1 MADRPHPSSIAGGP
15 RRSSLPE
22 GNAEM
27 DEHAIRALAD
37 DVKRGHLSRRRFIQ
51 TLAGFGVTAP
61 MAAQVLTQA
70 GVAQA
75 QPRTSGPTP
84 TRRGG
89 GGPVRMLYWAA
100 PTILNPHLA
109 LAPKDLEASQ
119 LFYEPL
125 ADIDTD
131 GNVVPVLAQET
142 PSVANGGV
150 AADGSW
156 VQWRLKRGVTWHD
169 GRPFT
174 ADDVVFTWQYA
185 ADTATAATS
194 IGSYRDIDRV
204 EREDDHTVKVVFKR
218 PVPFWA
224 DAFCTAAGFVLPKHV
239 FEPYRG
245 GRSREAPA
253 NLKPVG
259 TGPYRYVDFKPG
271 DVVQAE
277 INPGYHVPNRPFF
290 DAVELKGG
298 GDPVSAARAVLQTAQ
313 YDYAWGINMEDE
325 ILRRLKEGGKGR
337 VVIGRTT
344 NIDYIQVNQAD
355 PWQEVDGERASIK
368 TTHPFLTDPAVRSA
382 LAVLV
387 DRAGI
392 RNELW
397 GAQGDVTANFLNR
410 APFASPNMRWEF
422 SVDKA
427 SALLDGAGWKRGA
440 DGIRIKDG
448 KRLKLL
454 FQTVNQPIRQK
465 MQQVVKQACNRAG
478 IECELKAVVGS
489 VFFSSDPGNADTES
503 HFYADLQLSPK
514 ILRQPDPQAFMRCF
528 CSWEV
533 AQKANKW
540 AGVNVTRYRSD
551 EYDRLWRAA
560 EGEMDAARRAAMFI
574 RMNDLVVQNGV
585 VIPVIIR
592 HATFATATS
601 LRGFDF
607 SPFSG
612 PLWRLVYWTREA

>member
-1 MADRPHPSSIAGGP
+1 
-15 RRSSLPE
+15 
-22 GNAEM
+22 M
-27 DEHAIRALAD
+27 DEHAIRELIG
-37 DVKRGHLSRRRFIQ
+37 DVKRGRLSRRRFVQ
-51 TLAGFGVTAP
+51 TLVGFGLTAP
-61 MAAQVLTQA
+61 MAAQILTHA

-75 QPRTSGPTP
+75 QPKASGAAP

-89 GGPVRMLYWAA
+89 GGAVRMLYWAA

-109 LAPKDLEASQ
+109 IAPKDLEASQ

-131 GNVVPVLAQET
+131 GNVVPVLAAET

-150 AADGSW
+150 APDGTW
-156 VQWRLKRGVTWHD
+156 VQWRLKRGVAWHD

-185 ADTATAATS
+185 ADTASATTS
-194 IGSYRDIDRV
+194 TGSYRDIDRV
-204 EREDDHTVKVVFKR
+204 ERVDDHTAKIVFKR

-224 DAFCTAAGFVLPKHV
+224 DAFCSAAGFVLPKHV
-239 FEPYRG
+239 FESYRG

-253 NLKPVG
+253 NLRPVG

-271 DVVQAE
+271 DVLRAE
-277 INPGYHVPNRPFF
+277 INPAYHVPNRPFF
-290 DAVELKGG
+290 DTVELKGG
-298 GDPVSAARAVLQTAQ
+298 GDPVSAARAVLQTGQ
-313 YDYAWGINMEDE
+313 YDYGWGLNMEDE
-325 ILRRLKEGGKGR
+325 ILRRLEDGGKGR

-344 NIDYIQVNQAD
+344 NLDYLQLNQAD
-355 PWQEVDGERASIK
+355 PWRDVDGERASIK

-382 LAVLV
+382 LALLV
-387 DRAGI
+387 DRAAI
-392 RNELW
+392 QSEIW
-397 GAQGDVTANFLNR
+397 GRQGDTTGNFLNR
-410 APFASPNMRWEF
+410 RPFASPNMRWEF
-422 SVDKA
+422 NPDKA
-427 SALLDGAGWKRGA
+427 SALLDAGGWKRGA
-440 DGIRIKDG
+440 DGVRVKDG

-465 MQQVVKQACNRAG
+465 MQQVVKQACGRAG

-489 VFFSSDPGNADTES
+489 VFFSSDPGNVDTES
-503 HFYADLQLSPK
+503 HFYADMQLSPK
-514 ILRQPDPQAFMRCF
+514 ILRQPDPQAFMRAF

-540 AGVNVTRYRSD
+540 AGVNVSRWRND

-560 EGEMDAARRAAMFI
+560 EGEMDPVKRAAMFI
-574 RMNDLVVQNGV
+574 RMNDLVVQNVV

-592 HATFATATS
+592 HAVFATSNAI
-601 LRGFDF
+601 RGFDF

>member
-1 MADRPHPSSIAGGP
+1 
-15 RRSSLPE
+15 
-22 GNAEM
+22 M
-27 DEHAIRALAD
+27 DEHAIRELVYA
-37 DVKRGHLSRRRFIQ
+37 VKRGRFSRRQFVQ
-51 TLAGFGVTAP
+51 TLVGLGVTPP
-61 MAAQVLTQA
+61 MAAQILTAA

-75 QPRTSGPTP
+75 QPRPSGPGP

-109 LAPKDLEASQ
+109 IAPKDLEASQ

-131 GNVVPVLAQET
+131 GNVVPVLSQET

-150 AADGSW
+150 APDGTW

-174 ADDVVFTWQYA
+174 ADDVAFTWQYA
-185 ADTATAATS
+185 ADTASATTS
-194 IGSYRDIDRV
+194 TGSYRDIDRV
-204 EREDDHTVKVVFKR
+204 ERVDDHTVKIVFRR

-224 DAFCTAAGFVLPKHV
+224 DAFCSAAGFVLPKHV

-253 NLKPVG
+253 NLRPVG

-277 INPGYHVPNRPFF
+277 INPAYHVRNRPFF
-290 DAVELKGG
+290 DTVELKGG
-298 GDPVSAARAVLQTAQ
+298 GDPVSAARAVLQTGQ
-313 YDYAWGINMEDE
+313 YDYGWGLNMEDE
-325 ILRRLKEGGKGR
+325 ILRRLEEGGKGR

-355 PWQEVDGERASIK
+355 PWRDVDGERASIK

-382 LAVLV
+382 LALLV

-392 RNELW
+392 QSEIWAR
-397 GAQGDVTANFLNR
+397 QGDTTGNFLNR
-410 APFASPNMRWEF
+410 RPFASPNTRWEF

-427 SALLDGAGWKRGA
+427 NALLDTGGWKRGP
-440 DGIRIKDG
+440 DGIRAKDG

-465 MQQVVKQACNRAG
+465 MQQVVKQACSRAG

-489 VFFSSDPGNADTES
+489 VFFGSDPGNVDTES
-503 HFYADLQLSPK
+503 HFYADVQLSPK
-514 ILRQPDPQAFMRCF
+514 ILRQPDPQAFMRAF

-551 EYDRLWRAA
+551 DYDRLWRAA
-560 EGEMDAARRAAMFI
+560 EGEMDPVKRAAMFI
-574 RMNDLVVQNGV
+574 RMNDLVVQNVV
-585 VIPVIIR
+585 VIPVVIR
-592 HATFATATS
+592 HAVFATS
-601 LRGFDF
+601 NSIRGFDF

>member
-1 MADRPHPSSIAGGP
+1 MREE
-15 RRSSLPE
+15 LV
-22 GNAEM
+22 M
-27 DEHAIRALAD
+27 DERAIRELVD
-37 DVKRGHLSRRRFIQ
+37 DVKGGRLSRRRFVQ
-51 TLAGFGVTAP
+51 TLVGFGVTAP
-61 MAAQVLTQA
+61 MAAQILSAA

-75 QPRTSGPTP
+75 QPKPSGPAP

-109 LAPKDLEASQ
+109 IAPKDLEASQ

-150 AADGSW
+150 APDGTW

-185 ADTATAATS
+185 ADTASATTS
-194 IGSYRDIDRV
+194 TGSYRDIDRV
-204 EREDDHTVKVVFKR
+204 ERVDDHTVKIVFRR

-224 DAFCTAAGFVLPKHV
+224 DAFCSAAGFVLPKHV

-253 NLKPVG
+253 NLRPVG

-277 INPGYHVPNRPFF
+277 INPAYHVANRPFF
-290 DAVELKGG
+290 DTVELKGG
-298 GDPVSAARAVLQTAQ
+298 GDPVSAARAVLQTGQ
-313 YDYAWGINMEDE
+313 YDYGWGLNMEDE
-325 ILRRLKEGGKGR
+325 ILRRLEEGGKGR

-355 PWQEVDGERASIK
+355 PWRDVDGERASIK

-382 LAVLV
+382 LALLV

-392 RNELW
+392 QSEIW
-397 GAQGDVTANFLNR
+397 GRQGDTTGNFLNR
-410 APFASPNMRWEF
+410 RPFASPNTRWEF

-427 SALLDGAGWKRGA
+427 NALLDAGGWKRGP
-440 DGIRIKDG
+440 DGIRVKDG

-465 MQQVVKQACNRAG
+465 MQQVVKQACSRAG

-489 VFFSSDPGNADTES
+489 VFFGSDPGNVDTES

-514 ILRQPDPQAFMRCF
+514 ILRQPDPQAFMRAF

-551 EYDRLWRAA
+551 EYDRLWRGA
-560 EGEMDAARRAAMFI
+560 EGEMDPVKRAAMFM
-574 RMNDLVVQNGV
+574 RMNDLVVQNVV
-585 VIPVIIR
+585 VIPVVIR
-592 HATFATATS
+592 HAVFATATS
-601 LRGFDF
+601 IRGFDF

>member
-1 MADRPHPSSIAGGP
+1 
-15 RRSSLPE
+15 
-22 GNAEM
+22 M
-27 DEHAIRALAD
+27 DEHAIRELIE
-37 DVKRGHLSRRRFIQ
+37 DVKRGKLSRRRFVQ
-51 TLAGFGVTAP
+51 TLVGFGVTAP
-61 MAAQVLTQA
+61 MAAQILAHA

-75 QPRTSGPTP
+75 QPKATGAAP

-89 GGPVRMLYWAA
+89 GGAVRMLYWAA

-109 LAPKDLEASQ
+109 VAPKDLEASQ

-131 GNVVPVLAQET
+131 GNVVPVLASET

-150 AADGSW
+150 APDGTW

-169 GRPFT
+169 GRPLT

-185 ADTATAATS
+185 ADTASATTS

-204 EREDDHTVKVVFKR
+204 ERVDDHTAKIIFKR

-271 DVVQAE
+271 DVLQAE
-277 INPGYHVPNRPFF
+277 INPAYHVSNRPFF
-290 DAVELKGG
+290 DTVELKGG
-298 GDPVSAARAVLQTAQ
+298 GDPVSAARAVLQTGQ
-313 YDYAWGINMEDE
+313 YDYGWGLNMEDE
-325 ILRRLKEGGKGR
+325 ILRRLEDGGKGR

-344 NIDYIQVNQAD
+344 NLDYIQVNQAD
-355 PWQEVDGERASIK
+355 PWRDVDGERASIQ

-382 LAVLV
+382 LALLV
-387 DRAGI
+387 DRAAI
-392 RNELW
+392 QREIW
-397 GAQGDVTANFLNR
+397 GRQGDTTGNFLNR
-410 APFASPNMRWEF
+410 RPFASPNTPWEF
-422 SVDKA
+422 NPDKA
-427 SALLDGAGWKRGA
+427 SALLDAGGWKRGP
-440 DGIRIKDG
+440 DGIRGKDG

-465 MQQVVKQACNRAG
+465 MQQVVKQACGRAG

-489 VFFSSDPGNADTES
+489 VFFSSDPGNVDTES

-514 ILRQPDPQAFMRCF
+514 ILRQPDPQAFMRAF

-540 AGVNVTRYRSD
+540 AGVNVTRWRND

-560 EGEMDAARRAAMFI
+560 EGEMDPVKRAAMFI
-574 RMNDLVVQNGV
+574 KMNDLVVRNVV

-592 HATFATATS
+592 HAVFATANS
-601 LRGFDF
+601 IRGFDF

-612 PLWRLVYWTREA
+612 PL

>member
-1 MADRPHPSSIAGGP
+1 
-15 RRSSLPE
+15 
-22 GNAEM
+22 
-27 DEHAIRALAD
+27 
-37 DVKRGHLSRRRFIQ
+37 
-51 TLAGFGVTAP
+51 
-61 MAAQVLTQA
+61 MAAQILTAA
-70 GVAQA
+70 GVARA
-75 QPRTSGPTP
+75 QPRPSSPGP

-109 LAPKDLEASQ
+109 IAPKDLEASQ

-150 AADGSW
+150 APDGTW

-185 ADTATAATS
+185 ADTASATTS
-194 IGSYRDIDRV
+194 TGSYRDIDRV
-204 EREDDHTVKVVFKR
+204 ERVDDHTVKIVFRR

-224 DAFCTAAGFVLPKHV
+224 DAFCSAAGFVLPKHV

-253 NLKPVG
+253 NLRPVG

-271 DVVQAE
+271 DAVQAE
-277 INPGYHVPNRPFF
+277 INPAYHVGNRPFF
-290 DAVELKGG
+290 DTVELKGG
-298 GDPVSAARAVLQTAQ
+298 GDPVSAARAVLQTGQ
-313 YDYAWGINMEDE
+313 YDYGWGLNMEDE
-325 ILRRLKEGGKGR
+325 ILRRLEEGGKGR

-355 PWQEVDGERASIK
+355 PWRDVDGERASIK

-382 LAVLV
+382 LALLV

-392 RNELW
+392 QSEIW
-397 GAQGDVTANFLNR
+397 GRQGDTTGNFLNR
-410 APFASPNMRWEF
+410 RPFASPNTRWEF

-427 SALLDGAGWKRGA
+427 NALLDAGGWKRGP
-440 DGIRIKDG
+440 DGIRAKDG

-454 FQTVNQPIRQK
+454 FQTVSQPIRQK
-465 MQQVVKQACNRAG
+465 MQQVVKQACSRAG

-489 VFFSSDPGNADTES
+489 VFFGSDPGNVDTES

-514 ILRQPDPQAFMRCF
+514 ILRQPDPQAFMRAF

-540 AGVNVTRYRSD
+540 AGVNVTRYRND
-551 EYDRLWRAA
+551 DYDRLWRAA
-560 EGEMDAARRAAMFI
+560 EGEMDPVKRAAMFI
-574 RMNDLVVQNGV
+574 RMNDLVVQNVV
-585 VIPVIIR
+585 VIPVVIR
-592 HATFATATS
+592 HAVFATS
-601 LRGFDF
+601 NSIRGFDF

>member
-1 MADRPHPSSIAGGP
+1 
-15 RRSSLPE
+15 
-22 GNAEM
+22 M
-27 DEHAIRALAD
+27 DEHAIRELVA
-37 DVKRGHLSRRRFIQ
+37 DVKRGRLSRRQFVQ
-51 TLAGFGVTAP
+51 ALVGLGVTAP
-61 MAAQVLTQA
+61 LAAQILTAA

-75 QPRTSGPTP
+75 QPKPSGPAP

-109 LAPKDLEASQ
+109 IAPKDLEASQ

-150 AADGSW
+150 APDGTW

-185 ADTATAATS
+185 ADTASATTS
-194 IGSYRDIDRV
+194 TGSYRDIDRV
-204 EREDDHTVKVVFKR
+204 ERVDDHTVKIVFRR

-224 DAFCTAAGFVLPKHV
+224 DAFCSAAGFVLPKHV

-253 NLKPVG
+253 NLRPVG

-277 INPGYHVPNRPFF
+277 INPAYHVANRPFF
-290 DAVELKGG
+290 DTVELKGG
-298 GDPVSAARAVLQTAQ
+298 GDPVSAARAVLQTGQ
-313 YDYAWGINMEDE
+313 YDYGWGLNMEDE
-325 ILRRLKEGGKGR
+325 ILRRLEEGGKGR

-355 PWQEVDGERASIK
+355 PWRDVDGERASIK

-382 LAVLV
+382 LALLV

-392 RNELW
+392 QSEIW
-397 GAQGDVTANFLNR
+397 GRQGDTTGNFLNR
-410 APFASPNMRWEF
+410 RPFASPNTRWEF

-427 SALLDGAGWKRGA
+427 NALLDAGGWKRGP
-440 DGIRIKDG
+440 DGIRVKDG

-465 MQQVVKQACNRAG
+465 MQQVVKQACSRAG

-489 VFFSSDPGNADTES
+489 VFFGSDPGNVDTES

-514 ILRQPDPQAFMRCF
+514 ILRQPDPQAFMRAF

-551 EYDRLWRAA
+551 EYDRLWRGA
-560 EGEMDAARRAAMFI
+560 EGEMDPVKRAAMFM
-574 RMNDLVVQNGV
+574 RMNDLVVQNVV
-585 VIPVIIR
+585 VIPVVIR
-592 HATFATATS
+592 HAVFATATS
-601 LRGFDF
+601 IRGFDF

>member
-1 MADRPHPSSIAGGP
+1 
-15 RRSSLPE
+15 
-22 GNAEM
+22 M
-27 DEHAIRALAD
+27 DEHAIRELVA
-37 DVKRGHLSRRRFIQ
+37 DVKRGRLSRRQFVQ
-51 TLAGFGVTAP
+51 ALVGLGVTAP
-61 MAAQVLTQA
+61 LAAQILTAA

-75 QPRTSGPTP
+75 QPKPSGPAP

-109 LAPKDLEASQ
+109 IAPKDLEASQ

-150 AADGSW
+150 APDGTW

-185 ADTATAATS
+185 ADTASATTS
-194 IGSYRDIDRV
+194 TGSYRDIDRV
-204 EREDDHTVKVVFKR
+204 ERVDDHTVKIVFRR

-224 DAFCTAAGFVLPKHV
+224 DAFCSAAGFVLPKHV

-253 NLKPVG
+253 NLRPVG

-277 INPGYHVPNRPFF
+277 INPAYHVANRPFF
-290 DAVELKGG
+290 DTVELKGG
-298 GDPVSAARAVLQTAQ
+298 GDPVSAARAVLQTGQ
-313 YDYAWGINMEDE
+313 YDYGWGLNMEDE
-325 ILRRLKEGGKGR
+325 ILRRLEEGGKGR

-355 PWQEVDGERASIK
+355 PWRDVDGERASIK

-382 LAVLV
+382 LALLV

-392 RNELW
+392 QSEIW
-397 GAQGDVTANFLNR
+397 GRQGDTTGNFLNR
-410 APFASPNMRWEF
+410 RPFASPNTRWEF

-427 SALLDGAGWKRGA
+427 NALLDAGGWKRGP
-440 DGIRIKDG
+440 DGIRVKDG

-465 MQQVVKQACNRAG
+465 MQQVVKQACSRAG

-489 VFFSSDPGNADTES
+489 VFFGSDPGNVDTES

-514 ILRQPDPQAFMRCF
+514 ILRQPDPQAFMRAF

-551 EYDRLWRAA
+551 EYDRLWRGA
-560 EGEMDAARRAAMFI
+560 EGEMDPVKRAAMFI
-574 RMNDLVVQNGV
+574 RMNDLVVQNVV
-585 VIPVIIR
+585 VIPVVIR
-592 HATFATATS
+592 HAVFATATS
-601 LRGFDF
+601 IRGFDF

>member
-1 MADRPHPSSIAGGP
+1 
-15 RRSSLPE
+15 
-22 GNAEM
+22 M
-27 DEHAIRALAD
+27 DEHAIRELIG
-37 DVKRGHLSRRRFIQ
+37 DVKRGRLSRRRFVQ
-51 TLAGFGVTAP
+51 TLVGVGLTAP
-61 MAAQVLTQA
+61 MAAQILTHA
-70 GVAQA
+70 GVAHA
-75 QPRTSGPTP
+75 QPKASGAAP

-89 GGPVRMLYWAA
+89 GGAVRMLYWAA

-109 LAPKDLEASQ
+109 IAPKDLEASQ

-131 GNVVPVLAQET
+131 GNVVPVLAAET

-150 AADGSW
+150 APDGTW
-156 VQWRLKRGVTWHD
+156 VQWRLKRGVAWHD

-185 ADTATAATS
+185 ADTASATTS
-194 IGSYRDIDRV
+194 TGSYRDIDRV
-204 EREDDHTVKVVFKR
+204 ERVDDHTARIVFKR

-224 DAFCTAAGFVLPKHV
+224 DAFCSAAGFVLPKHV
-239 FEPYRG
+239 FESYRG

-253 NLKPVG
+253 NLRPVG

-271 DVVQAE
+271 DVLQAE
-277 INPGYHVPNRPFF
+277 INPAYHVPNRPFF
-290 DAVELKGG
+290 DTVELKGG
-298 GDPVSAARAVLQTAQ
+298 GDPVSAARAVLQTGQ
-313 YDYAWGINMEDE
+313 YDYGWGLNMEDE
-325 ILRRLKEGGKGR
+325 ILRRLEDGGKGR

-344 NIDYIQVNQAD
+344 NLDYLQLNQAD
-355 PWQEVDGERASIK
+355 PWRDVDGERASIR

-382 LAVLV
+382 LALLV
-387 DRAGI
+387 DRAAI
-392 RNELW
+392 QSEIW
-397 GAQGDVTANFLNR
+397 GRQGDTTGNFLNR
-410 APFASPNMRWEF
+410 RPFASPNTRWEF
-422 SVDKA
+422 NPDKA
-427 SALLDGAGWKRGA
+427 SALLDAAGWKRGA
-440 DGIRIKDG
+440 DGVRVKDG

-465 MQQVVKQACNRAG
+465 MQQVVKQACGRAG

-489 VFFSSDPGNADTES
+489 VFFSSDPGNVDTES
-503 HFYADLQLSPK
+503 HFYADMQLSPK
-514 ILRQPDPQAFMRCF
+514 ILRQPDPQAFMRAF

-533 AQKANKW
+533 AQRANKW
-540 AGVNVTRYRSD
+540 AGVNVSRWRND

-560 EGEMDAARRAAMFI
+560 EGEMDPVKRAAMFI
-574 RMNDLVVQNGV
+574 RMNDLVVQNVV

-592 HATFATATS
+592 HAVFATSNAI
-601 LRGFDF
+601 RGFDF

>member
-1 MADRPHPSSIAGGP
+1 MRKERA
-15 RRSSLPE
+15 
-22 GNAEM
+22 M
-27 DEHAIRALAD
+27 DEHAIRELVA
-37 DVKRGHLSRRRFIQ
+37 DVKRGRLSRRQFVQ
-51 TLAGFGVTAP
+51 ALVGLGVTAP
-61 MAAQVLTQA
+61 LAAQILTAA

-75 QPRTSGPTP
+75 QPKPSGPAP

-109 LAPKDLEASQ
+109 IAPKDLEASQ

-150 AADGSW
+150 APDGTW

-185 ADTATAATS
+185 ADTASATTS
-194 IGSYRDIDRV
+194 TGSYRDIDRV
-204 EREDDHTVKVVFKR
+204 ERVDDHTVKIVFRR

-224 DAFCTAAGFVLPKHV
+224 DAFCSAAGFVLPKHV

-253 NLKPVG
+253 NLRPVG

-277 INPGYHVPNRPFF
+277 INPAYHVANRPFF
-290 DAVELKGG
+290 DTVELKGG
-298 GDPVSAARAVLQTAQ
+298 GDPVSAARAVLQTGQ
-313 YDYAWGINMEDE
+313 YDYGWGLNMEDE
-325 ILRRLKEGGKGR
+325 ILRRLEEGGKGR

-355 PWQEVDGERASIK
+355 PWRDVDGERASIK

-382 LAVLV
+382 LALLV

-392 RNELW
+392 QSEIW
-397 GAQGDVTANFLNR
+397 GRQGDTTGNFLNR
-410 APFASPNMRWEF
+410 RPFASPNTRWEF

-427 SALLDGAGWKRGA
+427 NALLDAGGWKRGP
-440 DGIRIKDG
+440 DGIRAKDG

-454 FQTVNQPIRQK
+454 FQTVSQPIRQK
-465 MQQVVKQACNRAG
+465 MQQVVKQACSRAG

-489 VFFSSDPGNADTES
+489 VFFGSDPGNVDTES

-514 ILRQPDPQAFMRCF
+514 ILRQPDPQAFMRAF

-551 EYDRLWRAA
+551 EYDRLWRGA
-560 EGEMDAARRAAMFI
+560 EGEMDPVKRAAMFI
-574 RMNDLVVQNGV
+574 RMNDLVVQNVV
-585 VIPVIIR
+585 VIPVVIR
-592 HATFATATS
+592 HAVFATATS
-601 LRGFDF
+601 IRGFDF